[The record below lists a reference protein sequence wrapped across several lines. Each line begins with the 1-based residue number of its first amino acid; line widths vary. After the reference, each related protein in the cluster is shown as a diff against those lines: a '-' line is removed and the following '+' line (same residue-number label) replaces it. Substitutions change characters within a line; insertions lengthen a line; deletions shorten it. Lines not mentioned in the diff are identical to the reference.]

1 MNLRCIPIFNN
12 LSDEDLSC
20 IGKNVNIEE
29 KLYKKGE
36 QIFRVGEVASHMYYL
51 IEGSILVYKI
61 DPNGKRF
68 IIKKLNKPSIF
79 GEVYSYLGEP
89 FDFSAEAETDSK
101 VLIIND
107 FKKIFETDVSK
118 EFLQSYI
125 DLLSKKCLQ
134 LSRTNQI
141 TSQSTLRQKIAK
153 YLILNQ
159 ENSKVSIDHS
169 REEWADILATTRP
182 SLSRELS
189 NMIDDGLITLS
200 DKSIEIED
208 IERLEDII

>member
-1 MNLRCIPIFNN
+1 MNLRDISIFNN
-12 LSDEDLSC
+12 LSDDDLAY
-20 IGKNVNIEE
+20 IREKVNIEE

-141 TSQSTLRQKIAK
+141 TSQSTLRQKIVK

>member
-1 MNLRCIPIFNN
+1 MNLRCISIFNN

-20 IGKNVNIEE
+20 IRKNVNIEE

-68 IIKKLNKPSIF
+68 IIKKFNDPSIF
-79 GEVYSYLGEP
+79 GEVYSYLAEP
-89 FDFSAEAETDSK
+89 FDFSAEAERDSK
-101 VLIIND
+101 ILIIHD
-107 FKKIFETDVSK
+107 FRKIFETDISK
-118 EFLQSYI
+118 EFLKPYI
-125 DLLSKKCLQ
+125 DLLSKKCIQ

-153 YLILNQ
+153 YLVLNQ
-159 ENSKVSIDHS
+159 EDLKVSINQS

-189 NMIDDGLITLS
+189 NMIDDGLISLA
-200 DKSIEIED
+200 DKSVEIKD
-208 IERLEDII
+208 IKKLGDII

>member
-1 MNLRCIPIFNN
+1 M
-12 LSDEDLSC
+12 
-20 IGKNVNIEE
+20 
-29 KLYKKGE
+29 
-36 QIFRVGEVASHMYYL
+36 
-51 IEGSILVYKI
+51 
-61 DPNGKRF
+61 
-68 IIKKLNKPSIF
+68 
-79 GEVYSYLGEP
+79 
-89 FDFSAEAETDSK
+89 
-101 VLIIND
+101 

-141 TSQSTLRQKIAK
+141 TSQSTLRQKIVK

-208 IERLEDII
+208 IERLKDII

>member
-1 MNLRCIPIFNN
+1 MNLRDISIFNN

-20 IGKNVNIEE
+20 IRKNVNIEE

-89 FDFSAEAETDSK
+89 FDFSAEVENDSK

-141 TSQSTLRQKIAK
+141 TSQSTLRQKIVK

-208 IERLEDII
+208 IERLKDII

>member
-20 IGKNVNIEE
+20 IRKNVNIEE

>member
-1 MNLRCIPIFNN
+1 MNLRDISIFNN

-20 IGKNVNIEE
+20 IRKNVNIEE

-89 FDFSAEAETDSK
+89 FDFSAEAEDDSK

-208 IERLEDII
+208 IERLKDII